1 MTGQASV
8 VEVLRAHRYTWH
20 EGPGAGFRCRCDG
33 WTDGS
38 LWHHQ
43 ADMLAAAGLL
53 ASGPTLPVGP
63 TRESEAEHA
72 AMCGAYEAGRRDG
85 LVAALREAAT
95 EVEQIDPE
103 WDSALWVRGA
113 ASPRGGAYVPVPDW
127 LQERA
132 ARIEAEAKGDDRG

>member
-53 ASGPTLPVGP
+53 ASGPTLAEVWDEGF
-63 TRESEAEHA
+63 TRGFYAAQGLPLDADASEST
-72 AMCGAYEAGRRDG
+72 
-85 LVAALREAAT
+85 VANPYDTT
-95 EVEQIDPE
+95 E
-103 WDSALWVRGA
+103 
-113 ASPRGGAYVPVPDW
+113 GGAS
-127 LQERA
+127 
-132 ARIEAEAKGDDRG
+132 